1 MSKYN
6 NFESF
11 VTSVIEESNNKC
23 RTRFAYSLAEAFQAP
38 SSVFQM
44 ILKIVSSGWTFF
56 LALVAL
62 LTLGPIAFAISLT
75 AFTLS
80 PMGVVVITALA
91 VFGGIEAI
99 RILYKNRILP
109 MAIKDMGEEYKHRF
123 QTHINDISYID
134 NLINEASEFLIS
146 RATTPNR
153 I

>member
-23 RTRFAYSLAEAFQAP
+23 RTRFNYSLAEAYQAP

-44 ILKIVSSGWTFF
+44 VLKIVPKGWSFF
-56 LALVAL
+56 LALIAL
-62 LTLGPIAFAISLT
+62 LALGPIAFALSLT

-80 PMGVVVITALA
+80 PMGIVVIAALA

-109 MAIKDMGEEYKHRF
+109 MAIKDMGEEYKYRF
-123 QTHINDISYID
+123 QTHINDMSYID

-146 RATTPNR
+146 RATNPIR
-153 I
+153 V